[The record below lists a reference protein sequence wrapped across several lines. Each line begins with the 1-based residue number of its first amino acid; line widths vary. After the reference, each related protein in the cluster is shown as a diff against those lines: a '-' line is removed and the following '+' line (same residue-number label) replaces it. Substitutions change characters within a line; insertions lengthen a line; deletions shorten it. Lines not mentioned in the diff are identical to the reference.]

1 MGGRTHR
8 LAVGRPFAVDGVQV
22 AFGAGIQ
29 ARSLPGGRLRARRG
43 AGAGGRAR
51 RHARPDAADRQPQRA
66 RQDGERDRARRDRA
80 AEPAASLRAILAGR
94 GRGGVRLLEPDGG
107 SASNV
112 GAALVDGRPWPH
124 RADRRSGRGDVPLF
138 RARRVH
144 RAGGRRLDHRR
155 PRRGLEER
163 IRDAPGPPPRRDQ
176 GRHRQARLE
185 LHHSSHRPPGDR
197 VAAGAARPHRRAAAR
212 RGGERPPARGL
223 LCRRPRMMSWL
234 PLGFA
239 QPLVLLGLLSL
250 PVLWWLLR
258 LIPPQPRRVDFP
270 PTRLLFDI
278 SPRQETPRRTPWW
291 LTLLR
296 LTLAALVIIA
306 AAGPLWNPP
315 VATSAAKAP
324 LALLI
329 DDGFPAAGSWDIRMR
344 TVEDLIARAEA
355 DNRGVALI
363 PLSEPGRD
371 ISFETPAAARVR
383 LKQVK
388 PKPHA
393 VERADMLP
401 TLGRFLG
408 SAPDVELVWLT
419 DGVDLGGGSEF
430 VAALGRLIE
439 QRPVTVIE
447 GGIGGARALA
457 AADNAAGGLTVKVL
471 RAGSGGAEPGVV
483 RALDLKGLPLGE
495 TSFAFRDG
503 ERETEAE
510 LTLPVE
516 IRNDIARLEIAGE
529 RSAGAVQLLDKRWRR
544 RSIGVVTGA
553 TADTAQPLLAST
565 YYLTRAL
572 GPFADV
578 RLADRGSPAQGVSQ
592 FVEQRVPMMVLAD
605 VGNVAEA
612 REALTR
618 WVEDGGVLVRFAGPR
633 LAAADDDLVPVKLRR
648 GGRIL
653 GGSLSWEQPQ
663 QLAPFARESPFFGMS
678 VPTDVTISRQVLAE
692 PDATLS
698 DRTWATLADGTPL
711 VTAQRRGKG
720 LIVLFHI
727 TADTRWS
734 DLPLSGTFV
743 EMLKRIVTFAGS
755 MATADGNATGG
766 RGTREVLPPTRI
778 LDGFGIFGPP
788 PATARPV
795 PTSFVGRAT
804 LDHPPGFYGPAEG
817 LLAVNA
823 LAPADRLA
831 PLEVGPLNARREG
844 YRMSEPEDLR
854 GPILLLAL
862 ALLALDAVIVFLMAG
877 GVRQLTRRRPATAVL
892 AIAVLGAALLA
903 APYAFAQSQPQA
915 RTSNDEQAMRSTL
928 ETRLAYIITGDAEV
942 DRYSKAGLQSLTLFL
957 AQRTALEAGEPIG
970 LDPARDELAFYPLI
984 YWPIVPSAPK
994 PSREA
999 LEHIDAYMKQG
1010 GTLLFDTRDAVE
1022 APPGVGG
1029 ATRGPGMQ
1037 ALRAILSSLDIP
1049 ELEPVPRDHVLTKT
1063 FYLLKDF
1070 PGRFSTG
1077 QLWVEASATANE
1089 DEPASR
1095 PARAGDG
1102 VSSIIITSNDF
1113 AGAWAMRQDGQ
1124 AMLPLVSS
1132 EPRQREFAFRS
1143 GVNIVMYTLTG
1154 NYKADQVHVPALLER
1169 LGQ

>member
-1 MGGRTHR
+1 
-8 LAVGRPFAVDGVQV
+8 
-22 AFGAGIQ
+22 
-29 ARSLPGGRLRARRG
+29 
-43 AGAGGRAR
+43 
-51 RHARPDAADRQPQRA
+51 
-66 RQDGERDRARRDRA
+66 
-80 AEPAASLRAILAGR
+80 
-94 GRGGVRLLEPDGG
+94 
-107 SASNV
+107 
-112 GAALVDGRPWPH
+112 
-124 RADRRSGRGDVPLF
+124 
-138 RARRVH
+138 
-144 RAGGRRLDHRR
+144 
-155 PRRGLEER
+155 
-163 IRDAPGPPPRRDQ
+163 
-176 GRHRQARLE
+176 
-185 LHHSSHRPPGDR
+185 
-197 VAAGAARPHRRAAAR
+197 
-212 RGGERPPARGL
+212 
-223 LCRRPRMMSWL
+223 MMSWL

-239 QPLVLLGLLSL
+239 QPLVLLALLSL

-258 LIPPQPRRVDFP
+258 LIPPQPRRIAFP

-278 SPRQETPRRTPWW
+278 TPKEETPRRTPWW

-315 VATSAAKAP
+315 VATSTAKAP
-324 LALLI
+324 LVLLI
-329 DDGFPAAGSWDIRMR
+329 DDGFPAAGTWDARMR
-344 TVEDLIARAEA
+344 TAEDLVARAEA
-355 DNRGVALI
+355 DNRGVALV
-363 PLSEPGRD
+363 PLSEPTRD

-383 LKQVK
+383 IKQLK

-393 VERADMLP
+393 VERADGLP

-408 SAPDVELVWLT
+408 ATPDVELVWLT
-419 DGVDLGGGSEF
+419 DGVDLGGGSDF
-430 VAALGRLIE
+430 VAALGRLVE
-439 QRPVTVIE
+439 RRPITVVE
-447 GGIGGARALA
+447 GGIAGARALA
-457 AADNAAGGLTVKVL
+457 SADNAAGALTVKVL
-471 RAGSGGAEPGVV
+471 RSSVGAAESGTV
-483 RALDLKGLPLGE
+483 RALDLKGLPLGDA
-495 TSFAFRDG
+495 SFAFKDG
-503 ERETEAE
+503 ERETDAE

-516 IRNDIARLEIAGE
+516 IRNDIARLEIAAE
-529 RSAGAVQLLDKRWRR
+529 RSAGAVALLDKRWRR
-544 RSIGVVTGA
+544 RSIGVVTGS

-578 RLADRGSPAQGVSQ
+578 RLADRGSPAQAVSQ
-592 FVEQRVPMMVLAD
+592 FIEQRLPMLVLAD

-612 REALTR
+612 REQLTR
-618 WVEDGGVLVRFAGPR
+618 WIEEGGVLVRFAGPR
-633 LAAADDDLVPVKLRR
+633 LAAGDDDLVPVKLRR

-663 QLAPFARESPFFGMS
+663 QLAAFTRESPFFGMS
-678 VPTDVTISRQVLAE
+678 VPTDVTVSRQVLAE
-692 PDATLS
+692 PDATLTE
-698 DRTWATLADGTPL
+698 RTWAALADGTPL

-720 LIVLFHI
+720 LIVLFHV

-743 EMLKRIVTFAGS
+743 DMLKRIVSLAGS
-755 MATADGNATGG
+755 IATPDANTASG
-766 RGTREVLPPTRI
+766 RGTREVLPPTRV
-778 LDGFGIFGPP
+778 LDGFGLFGPP
-788 PATARPV
+788 PPTARPV
-795 PTSFVGRAT
+795 PANFAARAT
-804 LDHPPGFYGPAEG
+804 FDHPPGFYGPPEG

-831 PLEVGPLNARREG
+831 PLDTSALNARREA

-854 GPILLLAL
+854 GPILLAAL
-862 ALLALDAVIVFLMAG
+862 VLLALDALVVFLLSG
-877 GVRQLTRRRPATAVL
+877 GIAQFTRRRRPAAAVL
-892 AIAVLGAALLA
+892 AVAVMAAALLA
-903 APYAFAQSQPQA
+903 APQAFAQNEGPGRSRVEGPRSLAAPAQSEQQA
-915 RTSNDEQAMRSTL
+915 LKSTL
-928 ETRLAYIITGDAEV
+928 ETRLAYVITGDAEV
-942 DRYSKAGLQSLTLFL
+942 DRISKAGLQGLTLFL

-984 YWPIVPSAPK
+984 YWPVVPSAPK

-1010 GTLLFDTRDAVE
+1010 GTVLFDTRDAVE
-1022 APPGVGG
+1022 APAGVGG
-1029 ATRGPGMQ
+1029 STRGPGMQ

>member
-1 MGGRTHR
+1 
-8 LAVGRPFAVDGVQV
+8 
-22 AFGAGIQ
+22 
-29 ARSLPGGRLRARRG
+29 
-43 AGAGGRAR
+43 
-51 RHARPDAADRQPQRA
+51 
-66 RQDGERDRARRDRA
+66 
-80 AEPAASLRAILAGR
+80 
-94 GRGGVRLLEPDGG
+94 
-107 SASNV
+107 
-112 GAALVDGRPWPH
+112 
-124 RADRRSGRGDVPLF
+124 
-138 RARRVH
+138 
-144 RAGGRRLDHRR
+144 
-155 PRRGLEER
+155 
-163 IRDAPGPPPRRDQ
+163 
-176 GRHRQARLE
+176 
-185 LHHSSHRPPGDR
+185 
-197 VAAGAARPHRRAAAR
+197 
-212 RGGERPPARGL
+212 
-223 LCRRPRMMSWL
+223 MMPWL

-258 LIPPQPRRVDFP
+258 LIPPQPRRVAFP

-278 SPRQETPRRTPWW
+278 TPKEETPQRTPWW

-315 VATSAAKAP
+315 VATATAKAQ

-329 DDGFPAAGSWDIRMR
+329 DDGFPAAGTWDARMR
-344 TVEDLIARAEA
+344 TAEDLIARAEA

-363 PLSEPGRD
+363 PLSEPTRD
-371 ISFETPAAARVR
+371 ISLETPAAARVR
-383 LKQVK
+383 IKQMK

-393 VERADMLP
+393 VERADALP
-401 TLGRFLG
+401 AIGRFLG
-408 SAPDVELVWLT
+408 ATPDVELVWLT
-419 DGVDLGGGSEF
+419 DGVDLGGGGEF
-430 VAALGRLIE
+430 VAALGRLVE
-439 QRPVTVIE
+439 QRPMTVVE
-447 GGIGGARALA
+447 GGVAGARALSS
-457 AADNAAGGLTVKVL
+457 ADNAAGALTVKVL
-471 RAGSGGAEPGVV
+471 RAIGGATETGTV
-483 RALDLKGLPLGE
+483 RALDLKGLPLGDAAF
-495 TSFAFRDG
+495 SFKDG

-516 IRNDIARLEIAGE
+516 IRNDIARLEIAAE
-529 RSAGAVQLLDKRWRR
+529 RSAGAVALLDKRWRR
-544 RSIGVVTGA
+544 RSIGVITGSSS
-553 TADTAQPLLAST
+553 DTAQPLLAST

-578 RLADRGSPAQGVSQ
+578 RLADRGSPAQAVSQ
-592 FVEQRVPMMVLAD
+592 FIEQRLPMLILAD

-612 REALTR
+612 RDQLTR
-618 WVEDGGVLVRFAGPR
+618 WVEEGGVLVRFAGPR

-648 GGRIL
+648 GGRVL

-663 QLAPFARESPFFGMS
+663 QLNAFTRDSPFFGMT
-678 VPTDVTISRQVLAE
+678 VPTDVTVSRQVLAE
-692 PDATLS
+692 PDATLTE
-698 DRTWATLADGTPL
+698 RTWATLADGTPL

-720 LIVLFHI
+720 LVVLFHV

-743 EMLKRIVTFAGS
+743 EMLKRIVSLAGS
-755 MATADGNATGG
+755 VTAADGNAASG
-766 RGTREVLPPTRI
+766 RAAREVLPPTRV

-788 PATARPV
+788 PPTARPV
-795 PTSFVGRAT
+795 PASFGGRAT
-804 LDHPPGFYGPAEG
+804 FDHPPGFYGPPEG

-831 PLEVGPLNARREG
+831 PLDVSALNARREA

-854 GPILLLAL
+854 GPILLAAL
-862 ALLALDAVIVFLMAG
+862 ALLALDALVIFLLSG
-877 GVRQLTRRRPATAVL
+877 GMRQLLRRRRAVATAL
-892 AIAVLGAALLA
+892 AIGILGSALLG
-903 APYAFAQSQPQA
+903 PPHAFAQSNDDQA
-915 RTSNDEQAMRSTL
+915 LKATL
-928 ETRLAYIITGDAEV
+928 ETRLAYVITGDAEV
-942 DRYSKAGLQSLTLFL
+942 DRISKAGLQGLTLFL
-957 AQRTALEAGEPIG
+957 AQRTALEAGEPVG

-994 PSREA
+994 PTREA

-1010 GTLLFDTRDAVE
+1010 GTVLFDTRDAVE
-1022 APPGVGG
+1022 APPGAGG
-1029 ATRGPGMQ
+1029 DTRGPGMQ

-1049 ELEPVPRDHVLTKT
+1049 ELEPVRRDHVLTKT

-1070 PGRFSTG
+1070 PGRFSSG
-1077 QLWVEASATANE
+1077 QLWVEALTAADE

-1102 VSSIIITSNDF
+1102 VSSIIISSNDL

-1124 AMLPLVSS
+1124 AMLPLVSA
-1132 EPRQREFAFRS
+1132 EPRQREFAFRA